1 MKIRKKAAL
10 KIGAVIMAAAVCAA
24 YIPAASVSV
33 HAGDTKSK
41 AEVTAEGRAN
51 GDPLAGTGAYASD
64 ASGSSSSAFSSKTTS
79 SITSQSVSTPTKPSR
94 FAGYK
99 TYCGP
104 DISYHNSPSST
115 ALSQSQWN
123 KIKSAGY
130 KFAIIRVAYRSV
142 SSAGALHT
150 DGAYSLNIQRAHAAG
165 LKVGVYI
172 YSQALST
179 KEAKAEANYLIKLIE
194 PYRTYI
200 NMPVVMDYEYYSTD
214 SYTGRLTGSKPS
226 KATKTKAVLQ
236 FFKTVKAAGYSPMLY
251 ASRSFLVNSLKMSSI
266 EGKGDIWLAEWKTS
280 ATTYTGDYSFWQW
293 TDEGGIKGIK
303 GNVDLNTWYT
313 KDIDKYNR
321 YYTGT
326 VPTGLAQSSRDLTS
340 NTMSW
345 NKTTN
350 AESYTL
356 YRADTYPGTFKSVGT
371 TASTSYKNTGLTSG
385 REYYY
390 KLTAT
395 GTAASDLT
403 TVSKTS
409 SKTSGYV
416 RGYTK
421 PGYTRTAKVKRAAS
435 ICSRPNTTEK
445 VKAAKGAKLR
455 VYCWTKDGD
464 NATWYRV
471 KYVKGNDSYYGYI
484 KGTNVSI
491 TKTGRATDKINVR
504 SGAGTSYKT
513 ITTIASGTKVT
524 IKATRKD
531 KSGGIWY
538 KVKFTKSS
546 KTYTGYV
553 SASYIK

>member
-33 HAGDTKSK
+33 HAGDTKSN

-64 ASGSSSSAFSSKTTS
+64 ASGSSSSASSSKTTS

-130 KFAIIRVAYRSV
+130 KFAIIRVAYRSL
-142 SSAGALHT
+142 SSSGSLNT
-150 DGAYSLNIQRAHAAG
+150 DYGYALNIQRAHEAG

-200 NMPVVMDYEYYSTD
+200 NMPVVMDYEYGS
-214 SYTGRLTGSKPS
+214 GRLTSSKPS
-226 KATKTKAVLQ
+226 KATKTAAVLQ

-251 ASRSFLVNSLKMSSI
+251 ANKSFLEGSLTMSSI
-266 EGKGDIWLAEWKTS
+266 EGQGDIWLAHYTTS
-280 ATTYTGDYSFWQW
+280 AAASSYAGAYSFWQW
-293 TDEGGIKGIK
+293 TSTGKISGVSGSF
-303 GNVDLNTWYT
+303 DLNTWC
-313 KDIDKYNR
+313 R
-321 YYTGT
+321 Q
-326 VPTGLAQSSRDLTS
+326 GLSSLRALTS

-350 AESYTL
+350 ASKYTL
-356 YRADTYPGTFKSVGT
+356 YRTDTYTGTFKSVGT

-395 GTAASDLT
+395 GTAASGLSA
-403 TVSKTS
+403 VSKTS

-445 VKAAKGAKLR
+445 VKAAKGAKLK